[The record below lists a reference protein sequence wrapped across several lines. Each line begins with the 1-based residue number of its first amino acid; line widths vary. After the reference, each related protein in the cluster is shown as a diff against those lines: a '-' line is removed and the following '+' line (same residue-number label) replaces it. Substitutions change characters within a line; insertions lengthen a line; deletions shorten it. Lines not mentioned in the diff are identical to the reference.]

1 MMKVLA
7 QIESDSTAKQ
17 YEIRVGE
24 DYRAYCTCPSWKFS
38 KGEQKRCKHLD
49 RFMCGDFDFVG
60 TVPVNRIVDPELESD
75 GFSLRR
81 IVLD

>member
-7 QIESDSTAKQ
+7 QIDSDTTEKQ
-17 YEIRVGE
+17 YEIRVGN
-24 DYRAYCTCPSWKFS
+24 DYRAYCTCPSWRFS
-38 KGEQKRCKHLD
+38 KDDPKQCKHLD

-60 TVPVNRIVDPELESD
+60 ATPVRQESDGFKSD